1 MSAVQTAAANVM
13 FGIANQFRE
22 NCAFKQGL
30 PTMPIAERIG
40 EEQPAENVTVSRT
53 ETATANTVTES
64 PSPGEGA
71 AAVTPSPLWR
81 RAAPFILTAAA
92 GAGVPLLTL
101 LRPTT
106 PTAPPAPAPIVQP
119 AEQTQDGSLLQ
130 YLQDKGYHLPGGEQW
145 PTNLK

>member
-40 EEQPAENVTVSRT
+40 EEQPAENVTISRT
-53 ETATANTVTES
+53 ETATASTVTES

-101 LRPTT
+101 LKPQDRN
-106 PTAPPAPAPIVQP
+106 APPVPVIVQP

>member
-40 EEQPAENVTVSRT
+40 EEQPTENVTISRT

-101 LRPTT
+101 LKPQDRN
-106 PTAPPAPAPIVQP
+106 APPVPVIVQP

>member
-40 EEQPAENVTVSRT
+40 EEQPAENVTISRT

-101 LRPTT
+101 LKPQDRNT
-106 PTAPPAPAPIVQP
+106 PPVPVIVQP

-145 PTNLK
+145 PTNPK

>member
-101 LRPTT
+101 LKPQDRN
-106 PTAPPAPAPIVQP
+106 APPVPVIVQP